1 MADKCSDPK
10 PYAFAGNGSI
20 VSPMKE
26 GEDFRIS
33 DSERALIEGYAG
45 EQTHIG
51 GVPVDY
57 WCINAVDTVR
67 DPLYAEPI
75 ERKFVGPFRLFAIFQ
90 APQQDVMVT
99 EEGLAAKFTSTCTIP
114 RKAFEDAGAPLPG
127 PGDVLNVWNIPL
139 YTAISTV
146 EALPLPGSGY
156 FFDVLQANPDGYI
169 ADSPSFVRWVMPL
182 KRNTTFAPERRL
194 VRP

>member
-1 MADKCSDPK
+1 
-10 PYAFAGNGSI
+10 
-20 VSPMKE
+20 MKD

-33 DSERALIEGYAG
+33 DSERGLLEGYAN
-45 EQTHIG
+45 EQTKIG

-75 ERKFVGPFRLFAIFQ
+75 ERMFIGPFRLFAVFQ
-90 APQQDVMVT
+90 APQHTVSST
-99 EEGLAAKFTSTCTIP
+99 EEGLLDEFTSTCSIP

-127 PGDVLNVWNIPL
+127 PGDVLNVWNLPI

-156 FFDVLQANPDGYI
+156 YFDILQANPDGYI
-169 ADSPSFVRWVMPL
+169 ADSPTFVRWVLPL
-182 KRNTTFAPERRL
+182 KRRTTFTPERRL